1 MSITRSWERTK
12 YPESRPILRGK
23 NLNHRTEGS
32 DHDNLNSFINNKIS
46 GGGRTRY
53 FGYPDVMQYEVYN
66 IIYDAFKLQM
76 FTVTLSSFRS
86 NSEFTENSEVRET
99 N

>member
-1 MSITRSWERTK
+1 M
-12 YPESRPILRGK
+12 
-23 NLNHRTEGS
+23 EGS

-66 IIYDAFKLQM
+66 IKNDAFKLQM
-76 FTVTLSSFRS
+76 FTVFTVTLSSFRS